1 MVLLASKFL
10 SWIYIFS
17 YVQSA
22 HMVVAY
28 FIFLLVNRQWNKFED
43 SYRLMM
49 FSNGDKCWNGPD
61 RSLKVVIALLISS
74 IVIVFSFIK
83 DDALSFYSLCK

>member
-1 MVLLASKFL
+1 MVFLASKFL
-10 SWIYIFS
+10 SEIYIFP

-22 HMVVAY
+22 HMVFAY
-28 FIFLLVNRQWNKFED
+28 SIFLLVHRQWDKFED

-61 RSLKVVIALLISS
+61 RSLKVVIAMLISR
-74 IVIVFSFIK
+74 IVIFVFF
-83 DDALSFYSLCK
+83 